1 MVKGKTKELVFY
13 WVEKSRQEGVFFLPF
28 YSVIQGTKGGDIS
41 IPCFGFQQPKTER
54 KNREGE
60 EKKKRERR
68 EEKRKNK
75 ATSLGV
81 FVSKVYPSVCMV
93 FLAILMVE
101 WLGLGRGYIQI
112 F

>member
-1 MVKGKTKELVFY
+1 MVFC
-13 WVEKSRQEGVFFLPF
+13 WVEKSRKKGVFFLPF
-28 YSVIQGTKGGDIS
+28 IRPFKRQKGEIFPFLG
-41 IPCFGFQQPKTER
+41 FGFQLRKTER

-93 FLAILMVE
+93 FLAFLMVE
-101 WLGLGRGYIQI
+101 
-112 F
+112 

>member
-1 MVKGKTKELVFY
+1 MVKGKTKDLVFC

-28 YSVIQGTKGGDIS
+28 YSVIKGTKGGDIS
-41 IPCFGFQQPKTER
+41 LSWLRVPAEKTER

-93 FLAILMVE
+93 FLAFLMVE
-101 WLGLGRGYIQI
+101 
-112 F
+112 